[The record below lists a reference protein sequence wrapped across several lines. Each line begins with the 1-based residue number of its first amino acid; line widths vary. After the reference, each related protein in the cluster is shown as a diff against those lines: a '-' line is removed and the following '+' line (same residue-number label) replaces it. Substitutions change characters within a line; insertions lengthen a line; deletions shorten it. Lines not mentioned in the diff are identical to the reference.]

1 MGKVGERIIFVVVK
15 ADSFFGEL
23 MAVERI
29 GVTVEGIE
37 DVTPAVG
44 KLMTMVLADGA
55 AAAAAAAAVVVSR
68 KGVERR

>member
-1 MGKVGERIIFVVVK
+1 MGKVGERIIFAVVK

-29 GVTVEGIE
+29 GAMVEGIE

-55 AAAAAAAAVVVSR
+55 AAVVVSR